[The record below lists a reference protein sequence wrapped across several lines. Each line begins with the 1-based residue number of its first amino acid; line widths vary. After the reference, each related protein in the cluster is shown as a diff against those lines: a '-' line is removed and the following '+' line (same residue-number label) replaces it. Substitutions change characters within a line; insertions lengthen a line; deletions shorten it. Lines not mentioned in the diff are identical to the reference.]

1 MPKWHDDANKYITSW
16 LRAEQWQV
24 WLPTR
29 HTGEVT
35 RSVCRGSKEGLHC
48 QALFWLFAATGIV
61 LDSIVE
67 AEHAVALD
75 ITEPAGVRACS
86 AVAPV
91 NPSSRQQGS
100 SLSSTTC
107 ELLLQCGSSTAKKK
121 LPKTVTVAALKLLC
135 SRLFKLAPNQI
146 QLQLLQSQDGPCV
159 TTQDPTSSQEL
170 QPEDIG
176 QDETKQLSFW
186 DVADGSTVL
195 ITHVHP
201 EQQRQQ
207 REAEQLQKMRE
218 HDDRMAQQLQQGE
231 VLRTAADSN

>member
-1 MPKWHDDANKYITSW
+1 M
-16 LRAEQWQV
+16 
-24 WLPTR
+24 
-29 HTGEVT
+29 
-35 RSVCRGSKEGLHC
+35 
-48 QALFWLFAATGIV
+48 
-61 LDSIVE
+61 LDSIVQ
-67 AEHAVALD
+67 AEHAVAPD
-75 ITEPAGVRACS
+75 ITEPAGVCACS

-91 NPSSRQQGS
+91 HPSSRQQGS
-100 SLSSTTC
+100 SLNSTTC

-146 QLQLLQSQDGPCV
+146 QLQLLQSQDAPCV
-159 TTQDPTSSQEL
+159 QNPTSSQEL

-195 ITHVHP
+195 VTHVDP

-207 REAEQLQKMRE
+207 REAEQLQKKRE

-231 VLRTAADSN
+231 VIRTAADSN